1 MLGEVTAMP
10 PEGRQVVTG
19 AFGFLGRHIASQL
32 LEQGKEVA
40 SLTGSSR
47 PDPFGGRVSVHP
59 LDFTQPQ
66 ALVRSLQGAAVLYNT
81 YWIRFPMG
89 TMTFDQAVRNSRA
102 LFAAAAEA
110 GVSRVV
116 HVSITNPSEDS
127 PFDYFRGKALV
138 ERALAESGL
147 SHAILRPAVLVG
159 DQGILINNIAW
170 ALRRMPVFGLFG
182 DGEYRLQPIF
192 VKELATLAV
201 QQGAAEANVTLDAIG
216 PETFTFRGLVE
227 EIAAAIDV
235 RTMVVSMPPALALA
249 TVSLM
254 GKFVSDEIVT
264 RDEMRAMMAGLLC
277 TQSPPTGS
285 MRLSAWLRQNSG
297 TLGREYMSEKGRR
310 RA

>member
-1 MLGEVTAMP
+1 MP

-19 AFGFLGRHIASQL
+19 AFGFLGRHIAGQL
-32 LEQGKEVA
+32 LERGKEVA
-40 SLTGSSR
+40 TLTSSVR
-47 PDPFGGRVSVHP
+47 PDAFGGRVKVHP
-59 LDFTQPQ
+59 LDFSRPQ
-66 ALVRSLQGAAVLYNT
+66 TLVQSLRGAEVLYNT

-89 TMTFDQAVRNSRA
+89 TMTFDRAVQNSRA
-102 LFAAAAEA
+102 LFSAAAEA

-116 HVSITNPSEDS
+116 HVSITNPSKDS
-127 PFDYFRGKALV
+127 PFGYFRGKALV

-159 DQGILINNIAW
+159 DEGILINNIAW

-182 DGEYRLQPIF
+182 DGQYRVQPIF
-192 VKELATLAV
+192 VKELAALAIE
-201 QQGAAEANVTLDAIG
+201 QGAAKENATIDAIG

-235 RTMVVSMPPALALA
+235 RTMVVSMPPGLALA
-249 TVSLM
+249 TIRLL
-254 GKFVSDEIVT
+254 GKCVHDEIVT

-277 TQSPPTGS
+277 TQSPPTGAT
-285 MRLSAWLRQNSG
+285 RLIAWLRENRE

>member
-1 MLGEVTAMP
+1 MP
-10 PEGRQVVTG
+10 ADGRQVVTG
-19 AFGFLGRHIASQL
+19 AFGFLGRHIAGRL
-32 LEQGKEVA
+32 LEQGKKVA
-40 SLTGSSR
+40 TLTSSVR

-59 LDFTQPQ
+59 LDFTQPHT
-66 ALVRSLQGAAVLYNT
+66 LVRSLQGAAVLYNT

-89 TMTFDQAVRNSRA
+89 AMTFDQAVRNSRA

-116 HVSITNPSEDS
+116 HVSVTNPSEDS
-127 PFDYFRGKALV
+127 PFGYFRGKAVV

-170 ALRRMPVFGLFG
+170 ALRRMPMFGLFG
-182 DGEYRLQPIF
+182 DGAYRLQPIL
-192 VKELATLAV
+192 VQDLAALAV
-201 QQGAAEANVTLDAIG
+201 ERGAAHENATIDAIG

-235 RTMVVSMPPALALA
+235 RTMVVSMPPGVALA
-249 TVSLM
+249 TVGLL
-254 GKFVSDEIVT
+254 GKLVGDQIVT

-277 TQSPPTGS
+277 TQSPPVGTT
-285 MRLSAWLRQNSG
+285 RLGDWLRKNRD
-297 TLGREYMSEKGRR
+297 TLGREYMSERSRR
-310 RA
+310 RT